1 MFGLMEY
8 KIVRYKIQGE
18 WVILSLVMR
27 KIRLRIRII
36 KEKESM
42 LNWKAINNRPT
53 MWVDFMINLIIRDQ

>member
-42 LNWKAINNRPT
+42 LNWKAINNRLT